1 MGLREQF
8 NEQMKEAMK
17 AKDTKRLSTLRLMLR
32 RAEGPRYRRAHRDQ
46 PRASGR

>member
-17 AKDTKRLSTLRLMLR
+17 AKDQRRLSTVRMIL
-32 RAEGPRYRRAHRDQ
+32 AGVKDRDIAA
-46 PRASGR
+46 RTENSRE